1 MPPSDE
7 QNPRAI
13 SNADVEAVVD
23 CFVKRI
29 SDRRTAEQIT
39 DAWSGVIDRAIGR
52 GVRKLAATV
61 FLALVLLGAV
71 KFGLIEKALTAMS
84 VNVKG

>member
-7 QNPRAI
+7 QTPRAI
-13 SNADVEAVVD
+13 TNADVEAVVD

-52 GVRKLAATV
+52 GVRKLAAAV
-61 FLALVLLGAV
+61 FLALVLIGTV
-71 KFGLIEKALTAMS
+71 KLGLIDKAASALFT
-84 VNVKG
+84 KG